1 MCVQPDPHVDAD
13 DLERYSLGHSEE
25 AAAARIEEHLLICQP
40 CRDRLTQVDEYVRA
54 MREAAAKLRNP

>member
-13 DLERYSLGHSEE
+13 ELERYSLGDSEE
-25 AAAARIEEHLLICQP
+25 ASAARIEEHLLVCDA
-40 CRDRLTQVDEYVRA
+40 CRERLTQVDEYHRA